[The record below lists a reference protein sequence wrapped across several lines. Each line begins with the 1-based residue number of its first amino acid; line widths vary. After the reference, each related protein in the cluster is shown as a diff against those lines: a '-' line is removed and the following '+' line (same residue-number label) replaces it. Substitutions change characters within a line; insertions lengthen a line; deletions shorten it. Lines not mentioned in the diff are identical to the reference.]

1 MYSVEM
7 SNQAEKDHEY
17 VVRGGLSRKLS
28 EILRTVEEAPF
39 RPTQRFERLSD
50 NLKGLCSR
58 RLNQQHRF
66 VYEVLPNDDGL
77 RHPETGELYDG
88 IVFVVSMWGHP
99 Y

>member
-1 MYSVEM
+1 MF
-7 SNQAEKDHEY
+7 A
-17 VVRGGLSRKLS
+17 
-28 EILRTVEEAPF
+28 
-39 RPTQRFERLSD
+39 
-50 NLKGLCSR
+50 R